1 MALLTRAGIIPVAAA
16 GVVLARILP
25 RILTLILTR
34 MLARILALIRRRWR
48 AIVPAISPVI
58 VAAVCWLV
66 PVMVG
71 RRRLPRNRG
80 LHVGLAGSGHGHIGI
95 ATPVIAAPRISVW
108 INLRGHKK
116 RAVILLLRRAG
127 RHYRRNNIAC
137 LRIAVLGGKA
147 PVGKSIAL

>member
-1 MALLTRAGIIPVAAA
+1 MP
-16 GVVLARILP
+16 RILA

-71 RRRLPRNRG
+71 RRWLPRNRG
-80 LHVGLAGSGHGHIGI
+80 LHIGLAGPWHGHIR
-95 ATPVIAAPRISVW
+95 IAAPRVATPRIAVW
-108 INLRGHKK
+108 IDLRSHKK
-116 RAVILLLRRAG
+116 GAVILLFWGARW
-127 RHYRRNNIAC
+127 HYRRNNIAG
-137 LRIAVLGGKA
+137 LRIAVLGGNA
-147 PVGKSIAL
+147 PVIKSIAL